1 MIKVQILVGDIHRRH
16 LGSTEVTNRLLLI
29 SHDWKELQTW
39 ALSHCACLVKTHR
52 LTCNM
57 TYLGQHVTSID
68 LHLRSNINL
77 TVQCHQVYV
86 STRLERNTVVPELSH
101 YLS

>member
-52 LTCNM
+52 LICNT

-68 LHLRSNINL
+68 LHLWSNINL
-77 TVQCHQVYV
+77 TVQYA
-86 STRLERNTVVPELSH
+86 STRLERNTMVPELSY